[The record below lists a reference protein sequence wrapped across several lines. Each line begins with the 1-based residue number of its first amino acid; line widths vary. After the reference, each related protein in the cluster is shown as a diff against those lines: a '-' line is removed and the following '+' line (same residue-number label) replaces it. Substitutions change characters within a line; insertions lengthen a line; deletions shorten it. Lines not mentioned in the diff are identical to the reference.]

1 VSQDIAYPTEIT
13 YSPMPRTDEP
23 AVVLRENGSSRL
35 AYLCGDVGRTYW
47 RSGHPDVGG
56 LIRNIVRWALRNK
69 RPVTVEGEG
78 VAEIFAWE
86 TAPGFALHIVNYNNP
101 NLHRGYIRKHYPIGA
116 QTVRFELPA
125 GAKISRANLLRAE
138 ASLPFR
144 QQANVVEFV
153 IPRVLDYEVAALEL

>member
-1 VSQDIAYPTEIT
+1 MSAVSFAT
-13 YSPMPRTDEP
+13 
-23 AVVLRENGSSRL
+23 SSAGRCATNVRL
-35 AYLCGDVGRTYW
+35 PSKAR
-47 RSGHPDVGG
+47 
-56 LIRNIVRWALRNK
+56 
-69 RPVTVEGEG
+69 